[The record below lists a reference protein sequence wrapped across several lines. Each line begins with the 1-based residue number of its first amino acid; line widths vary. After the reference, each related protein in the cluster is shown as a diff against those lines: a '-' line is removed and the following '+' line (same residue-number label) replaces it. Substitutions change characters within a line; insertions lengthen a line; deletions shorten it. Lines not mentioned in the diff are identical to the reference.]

1 MRRGLMVWDEREIP
15 VEALRGRVRVL
26 QSAMAAADQDAI
38 VLYTNFIRSAAVS
51 HLTAFSPYW
60 GDGLLLVP
68 REGEPVFATTLSK
81 RVSSWI
87 QSVKPVGELVN
98 SPTPGAIIAA
108 RLPRARRLAVLELD
122 DFPGGLYR
130 ELATALPHVEI
141 VDGSHTFATARAR
154 VDAVERRLLMR
165 ADDIARGALARLNG
179 GNAADV
185 GAAVAEVEKQA
196 RLHRAEEAYVAIAPD
211 LDADRRFI
219 RASGAR
225 LLGRRF
231 AVRATV
237 AYKGSWVRAAQTYAR
252 DEKDRDSITRADT
265 WFTDFAATLDARQ
278 PIRDQI
284 ALPSNS
290 ELVFWT
296 AEAPVGTRPLAI
308 VDSSLLLAHRS
319 LGGGGSNPS
328 PSGVRAPR
336 LRSGRALVLTVGLRI
351 DGVPWCGAGLCR
363 LHENSE

>member
-1 MRRGLMVWDEREIP
+1 MRRGLMAWDGNEVP
-15 VEALRGRVRVL
+15 VEALLARVRAL

-51 HLTAFSPYW
+51 YLTAFSPYW

-87 QSVKPVGELVN
+87 QSVKPVGELLH

-108 RLPRARRLAVLELD
+108 RLPRAQRLAVLELD
-122 DFPGGLYR
+122 DFPAGLYG
-130 ELATALPHVEI
+130 ELATALPDVEI
-141 VDGSHTFATARAR
+141 VDGSHTFATTRAR
-154 VDAVERRLLMR
+154 VDAVEHRLLMR
-165 ADDIARGALARLNG
+165 AEDIARGALARLNV
-179 GNAADV
+179 NTAADV
-185 GAAVAEVEKQA
+185 GAAVGEVEKHA

-225 LLGRRF
+225 PLGRRF
-231 AVRATV
+231 AIRATV

-252 DEKDRDSITRADT
+252 DEKDRDSIARADA
-265 WFTDFAATLDARQ
+265 WFADFAATLDARQ
-278 PIRDQI
+278 PIQDQI
-284 ALPSNS
+284 ALPSDT

-296 AEAPVGTRPLAI
+296 AEAAVGTRPLAT
-308 VDSSLLLAHRS
+308 VGSSSVSNPHPSSLQT
-319 LGGGGSNPS
+319 
-328 PSGVRAPR
+328 
-336 LRSGRALVLTVGLRI
+336 LVLTVGLRI
-351 DGVPWCGAGLCR
+351 DGVPWCGAGLAQ
-363 LHENSE
+363 LHEHSE

>member
-1 MRRGLMVWDEREIP
+1 MRRGLMAWDEGEVP
-15 VEALRGRVRVL
+15 VDALRARVRVL

-68 REGEPVFATTLSK
+68 REGESVFATTLSK

-122 DFPGGLYR
+122 DFPAGLYR
-130 ELATALPHVEI
+130 ELATALPDVEI
-141 VDGSHTFATARAR
+141 VDGSHTFATMRTR
-154 VDAVERRLLMR
+154 VDAVERRLLTR
-165 ADDIARGALARLNG
+165 ADEIARGALASLN
-179 GNAADV
+179 ADAVADV
-185 GAAVAEVEKQA
+185 GAAVGEVEKQA
-196 RLHRAEEAYVAIAPD
+196 RLQRAEEAYVAIAPD

-225 LLGRRF
+225 PLGRRF

-237 AYKGSWVRAAQTYAR
+237 AYKGSWIRAAQTYSR
-252 DEKDRDSITRADT
+252 DETDSRSITRADA
-265 WFTDFAATLDARQ
+265 WFADFVATLDTRQ
-278 PIRDQI
+278 PIQGQM
-284 ALPSNS
+284 ALPSNT
-290 ELVFWT
+290 ELVFWN
-296 AEAPVGTRPLAI
+296 AEAAVGTRPLAI
-308 VDSSLLLAHRS
+308 VYSS
-319 LGGGGSNPS
+319 S
-328 PSGVRAPR
+328 PSNASPSSVQ
-336 LRSGRALVLTVGLRI
+336 ALVLTLGLRI
-351 DGVPWCGAGLCR
+351 DGVPWCGAGGAGLGQ
-363 LHENSE
+363 LHENPNDS

>member
-1 MRRGLMVWDEREIP
+1 MRRGLMAWDANEVP
-15 VEALRGRVRVL
+15 VEALLARVRVL
-26 QSAMAAADQDAI
+26 QAAMAAADQDAI

-51 HLTAFSPYW
+51 YLTAFSPYW

-81 RVSSWI
+81 RVSGWI

-98 SPTPGAIIAA
+98 SPTPGVIIAS
-108 RLPRARRLAVLELD
+108 RLPRAQRLAVLELD
-122 DFPGGLYR
+122 DFPAGLYR

-141 VDGSHTFATARAR
+141 VDGSHTFATTRAH

-165 ADDIARGALARLNG
+165 AEDIARGALASLNA
-179 GNAADV
+179 NTAADV
-185 GAAVAEVEKQA
+185 GAAVGEVEKQA

-225 LLGRRF
+225 SLGRRF
-231 AVRATV
+231 AIRATV
-237 AYKGSWVRAAQTYAR
+237 AYKGSWVRAARTYVR
-252 DEKDRDSITRADT
+252 DENDRRSIARADA
-265 WFTDFAATLDARQ
+265 WFADLVATLDARQ
-278 PIRDQI
+278 PIQDQI
-284 ALPSNS
+284 ALPSNT

-296 AEAPVGTRPLAI
+296 AEAAVGTRPLAI
-308 VDSSLLLAHRS
+308 VGSSS
-319 LGGGGSNPS
+319 VSNPNPFS
-328 PSGVRAPR
+328 VP
-336 LRSGRALVLTVGLRI
+336 ALVLTVGLRI
-351 DGVPWCGAGLCR
+351 DGVPWCGAGGAGLAQ